1 MAKTRTLTDAERR
14 YLEERLAPVFRALRE
29 DEALQEE
36 FLLFMKA
43 RGSGFALTLMR
54 LKTIWWRG
62 RKSMY
67 PGFLVLGAVE
77 FGIAHGLLQPKGTVR
92 KRRS

>member
-1 MAKTRTLTDAERR
+1 MLTDAERR
-14 YLEERLAPVFRALRE
+14 YLELRLAPVFAALRE

-36 FLLFMKA
+36 FLLFMKD
-43 RGSGFALTLMR
+43 RGSSFNLTLTR

-77 FGIAHGLLQPKGTVR
+77 FGLAHELMKAEGSAR
-92 KRRS
+92 KRRARK